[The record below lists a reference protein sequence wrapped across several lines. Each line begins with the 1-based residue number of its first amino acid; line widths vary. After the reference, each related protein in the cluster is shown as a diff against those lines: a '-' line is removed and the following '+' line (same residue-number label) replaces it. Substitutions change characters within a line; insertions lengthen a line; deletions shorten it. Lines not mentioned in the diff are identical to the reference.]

1 MNLEIIK
8 IASDTSNNKIL
19 KNYTHIVKKKNS
31 ICGDE
36 IEIRLNI
43 KKNIIKDFAYQNRS
57 CVFCEAS
64 ASLLSEKS
72 KNKDIFYVHE
82 FLKFSDNLFNNE
94 RIKILKYLKNF
105 KKIFNKKNSSRKE
118 CLLLPIRALTKLF
131 EEIDA

>member
-1 MNLEIIK
+1 MIPLVNL
-8 IASDTSNNKIL
+8 
-19 KNYTHIVKKKNS
+19 
-31 ICGDE
+31 
-36 IEIRLNI
+36 
-43 KKNIIKDFAYQNRS
+43 
-57 CVFCEAS
+57 CEAS

-94 RIKILKYLKNF
+94 RTKILPYWKNF

>member
-1 MNLEIIK
+1 ML
-8 IASDTSNNKIL
+8 
-19 KNYTHIVKKKNS
+19 KKNS

-82 FLKFSDNLFNNE
+82 FLKFSDNLFNE
-94 RIKILKYLKNF
+94 RTKILPYWKNF
-105 KKIFNKKNSSRKE
+105 KKFLIKKIVQEKNVFFYPFG
-118 CLLLPIRALTKLF
+118 L
-131 EEIDA
+131 